1 MLNGLFQATG
11 MCCGAVS
18 LQLLEQSLAFFL
30 REEYS
35 SRPILLNS
43 IKALFRLIRKM
54 IYEQLFEPRKGAR
67 LKAGSA
73 ILGNERRQ
81 ADSIRY

>member
-30 REEYS
+30 WEEYS

-43 IKALFRLIRKM
+43 IKALFRLIRK
-54 IYEQLFEPRKGAR
+54 IIFEQLFEPRKGAR

-73 ILGNERRQ
+73 I
-81 ADSIRY
+81 